1 MPDLVIAYDPSQTP
15 GERLPVEV
23 RQEISVIAPSTVND
37 GDITDPKLADNAVTT
52 RAIKP
57 GAVTST
63 KIGLG
68 EVLTANI
75 GDDQVTAAKI
85 APGALT
91 PDNVAPGMVTAV
103 DSSDNPVTVK
113 LKFVTAAEFAAI
125 TTPDPNAFYCISS

>member
-1 MPDLVIAYDPSQTP
+1 MPDLVIGYDPSQTP

-63 KIGLG
+63 KIGTG
-68 EVLTANI
+68 EVLTANL

-91 PDNVAPGMVTAV
+91 PDNVGPGMVTAV
-103 DSSDNPVTVK
+103 DSSDNAISLKV
-113 LKFVTAAEFAAI
+113 KFVTAAEYAAI
-125 TTPDPNAFYCISS
+125 ATPDPNTEYHISS